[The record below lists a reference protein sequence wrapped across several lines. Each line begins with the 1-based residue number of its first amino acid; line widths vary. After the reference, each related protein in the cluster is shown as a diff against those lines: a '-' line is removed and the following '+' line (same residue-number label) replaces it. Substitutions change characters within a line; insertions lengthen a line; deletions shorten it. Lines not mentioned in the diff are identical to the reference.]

1 MFTIKDIYTNE
12 KGGRKMQP
20 SDLVPIYSEIAEVVG
35 VEDAFKLYEH
45 FRGQQMN
52 FPQRIYSTEYVT
64 QYVKTHYD
72 GTNLREFAKQFNYS
86 ERRIRQLLQHKN
98 EREGE

>member
-1 MFTIKDIYTNE
+1 MFTMKDIYTKE

-64 QYVKTHYD
+64 QYVKAHYD
-72 GTNLREFAKQFNYS
+72 GTNLREFAKKFNYS
-86 ERRIRQLLQHKN
+86 ERRIRQLLQHKS

>member
-1 MFTIKDIYTNE
+1 MKDIYTKE

-45 FRGQQMN
+45 AG
-52 FPQRIYSTEYVT
+52 S
-64 QYVKTHYD
+64 
-72 GTNLREFAKQFNYS
+72 L
-86 ERRIRQLLQHKN
+86 
-98 EREGE
+98 